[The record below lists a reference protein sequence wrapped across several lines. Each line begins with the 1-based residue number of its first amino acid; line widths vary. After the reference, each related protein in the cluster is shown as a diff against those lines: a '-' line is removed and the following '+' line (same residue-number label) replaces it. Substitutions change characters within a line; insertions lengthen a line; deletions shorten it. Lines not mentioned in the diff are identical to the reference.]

1 MTETLSAPRDPRA
14 RTMCGMPRHT
24 SEPYGSGRQL
34 LTREQVA
41 KQLGVSPRTVARL
54 ALESGEL
61 PYVRIGRLARFRPA
75 DVTALIER
83 RLNDERPAGRP
94 GAVTTSAE
102 QGRCDGQ

>member
-1 MTETLSAPRDPRA
+1 MLGMSSHAPAD
-14 RTMCGMPRHT
+14 
-24 SEPYGSGRQL
+24 YGEVRL
-34 LTREQVA
+34 LTREEVA
-41 KQLGVSPRTVARL
+41 AQLGVSPRTVARL

-75 DVTALIER
+75 DVAALIER

-102 QGRCDGQ
+102 QDQWAER